1 MLPEFYILITFF
13 NFLKIFKEFF
23 ESIFLNFSLIYT
35 FTFYFQINVLKNFL
49 TIKCCNEKKFS
60 AELPNDVD
68 VETLTVFFYS
78 NGDLIIWGNKKQENQ
93 L

>member
-1 MLPEFYILITFF
+1 M
-13 NFLKIFKEFF
+13 
-23 ESIFLNFSLIYT
+23 
-35 FTFYFQINVLKNFL
+35 L
-49 TIKCCNEKKFS
+49 TIKCCNEKKLS
-60 AELPNDVD
+60 VELPNDVD